1 MQWSADLG
9 SPPAVAPIADD
20 KGNHYTLT
28 QDGKISVLSPEGKRL
43 NSWDTGIKPDIEVKQ
58 PELTSGKK
66 RETDFPHML
75 REKDLERHLGNETV
89 KPEKTEEPA
98 KDGEAAP
105 KEPKINE
112 TPENTVAP
120 EPVERSEDDDYQ
132 LQRAKD
138 LLKGLT
144 ILKGMPAA
152 QHK

>member
-1 MQWSADLG
+1 MDHIAQW
-9 SPPAVAPIADD
+9 
-20 KGNHYTLT
+20 
-28 QDGKISVLSPEGKRL
+28 
-43 NSWDTGIKPDIEVKQ
+43 VK
-58 PELTSGKK
+58 L
-66 RETDFPHML
+66 HML

-98 KDGEAAP
+98 KEGGTTT

-112 TPENTVAP
+112 SPESTTLP
-120 EPVERSEDDDYQ
+120 EMVERSEEDDYQ

-152 QHK
+152 APSAEAKKKGASADM